1 MPTARMKNNGSKTD
15 KRRKSHGHTP
25 LLEASPLVR
34 RFAARIVDAAG
45 NAPILDVASGMG
57 RNAMIFAQLGC
68 TVICLDKNQD
78 LLRRLPNNPRIL
90 PTQMDLATDRWLFG
104 RSHLGGIVNVHFLLP
119 AIFRRFKSS
128 LSPGGYLL
136 IETVPAHGN
145 NFLELPKEGELRSAL
160 ERAFD
165 FDFYQEKK
173 AGPPEYKKVTVRLL
187 ARRRD

>member
-90 PTQMDLATDRWLFG
+90 PMQMDLATDRWLFG
-104 RSHLGGIVNVHFLLP
+104 RSHLGGIVN
-119 AIFRRFKSS
+119 
-128 LSPGGYLL
+128 GGYLL